1 MRSPLGITRPSAQSS
16 FANSHGHTNRR
27 RPGST
32 LERGVNVAGAARKA
46 LQSTG
51 AASGNG
57 SRGKYA
63 QACGLP
69 ESSSHG
75 GDGKRAVKSSGGNPV
90 VVPEGCRVSV
100 QKIDLVRAQQCVQMT
115 VAVQDSRC
123 FWRVI
128 KKRLRMWPRARAR
141 GEQFVVQVQ
150 VRSGPLPKGGS

>member
-1 MRSPLGITRPSAQSS
+1 MSLGSY
-16 FANSHGHTNRR
+16 
-27 RPGST
+27 
-32 LERGVNVAGAARKA
+32 EKA

-63 QACGLP
+63 KACGLP

-90 VVPEGCRVSV
+90 AVPESCRVSV
-100 QKIDLVRAQQCVQMT
+100 QKTDLVRAQQCVQMT

-123 FWRVI
+123 SWRVI
-128 KKRLRMWPRARAR
+128 VERLRI
-141 GEQFVVQVQ
+141 
-150 VRSGPLPKGGS
+150 